1 MTTVVGLV
9 FAITCLA
16 AEGDRTAI
24 QAVRKHWFDLR
35 ASETTGATLVFDHS
49 EVVDSGRTRT
59 EYSIVWGPRKGN
71 FSAIAK
77 GEAYRSHLAI
87 TAVKASWRYSDNTV
101 VDHVFECSLK
111 APLNDAERWALDR
124 GFLIHDWKSAERSSF
139 AQLEA
144 VLASAKSSETLMPGN
159 YAFHATKAGEILVR
173 CSPKTIEVVR
183 RGNTERLICR
193 YAVGSADAEG
203 VARRASKLFQASK
216 NDHGTAIVHRVGEA
230 EFDLIRLT
238 EAHLSPFA
246 TLRKVSVAEARD
258 FARRLNLLFPTD
270 AAHVVKAEAGGRQL
284 NLWIKDGER
293 EVVLT
298 QLHTDAAEPNEL
310 RRLAEV
316 NRRVGAFEVLYVPPL
331 GTKVGLT
338 YYVKG
343 PLWAWTLGDRFADPR
358 FENLMC
364 SLEHPK

>member
-1 MTTVVGLV
+1 MAPETTDADDEHSGVNEPCHAASAVVDWTTAVHEEARRGDVAWARACCREHSDCVVAELSEGSMTTVVGLV

-159 YAFHATKAGEILVR
+159 YAFHATKAGEILFR
-173 CSPKTIEVVR
+173 CSPRSIEVVR
-183 RGNTERLICR
+183 RGNTERLLCR
-193 YAVGSADAEG
+193 YAVGDAEVEE
-203 VARRASKLFQASK
+203 VARRANDLFQQLK
-216 NDHGTAIVHRVGEA
+216 NDSRNGHRSPSRRSRVRPYSIDGSTPVALRDATKGVGRRSAGLRATVEPAVPHGR
-230 EFDLIRLT
+230 R
-238 EAHLSPFA
+238 
-246 TLRKVSVAEARD
+246 AR
-258 FARRLNLLFPTD
+258 
-270 AAHVVKAEAGGRQL
+270 GQG
-284 NLWIKDGER
+284 
-293 EVVLT
+293 
-298 QLHTDAAEPNEL
+298 
-310 RRLAEV
+310 
-316 NRRVGAFEVLYVPPL
+316 
-331 GTKVGLT
+331 
-338 YYVKG
+338 
-343 PLWAWTLGDRFADPR
+343 
-358 FENLMC
+358 
-364 SLEHPK
+364 